1 MSRTVEEIR
10 TILSNKYGYN
20 MDDLKDNK
28 KALRERLE
36 AHEAEEVLTEM
47 LDEID
52 LENVE
57 DEKPLELEAS
67 VDLHELMEE
76 PLQPPMDSAGW
87 ADYVLTTARS
97 AARCSLAW

>member
-36 AHEAEEVLTEM
+36 AHEAEEV
-47 LDEID
+47 
-52 LENVE
+52 
-57 DEKPLELEAS
+57 
-67 VDLHELMEE
+67 
-76 PLQPPMDSAGW
+76 
-87 ADYVLTTARS
+87 
-97 AARCSLAW
+97 